1 MKKNHKLSKT
11 LKAVFKN
18 MIYNIERNKKERKEN
33 EERKRRKKEEIK
45 LAKHYNCFL
54 KIIMKEGIKK
64 EQKKKKKERKES
76 KEKRKERKIMKKKR
90 NHKLAKQLLKKKQ

>member
-64 EQKKKKKERKES
+64 EQKKKKKKGKKVRK
-76 KEKRKERKIMKKKR
+76 KRKERKIRMKKKEII
-90 NHKLAKQLLKKKQ
+90 NQQNSYF